1 MLKIAARVV
10 LLFAIL
16 SVLGMLIPDTF
27 SSSIDQAIQYMVG
40 QLYIFNALFDVS
52 VMLQCLYT
60 LLNFLFL
67 VATFQLFMWFLRM
80 TGGTD

>member
-16 SVLGMLIPDTF
+16 SVIGMVIPDSF
-27 SSSIDQAIQYMVG
+27 SNSIDGAIQYMVG
-40 QLYIFNALFDVS
+40 QLYVFNALFDVATL
-52 VMLQCLYT
+52 MNCLW
-60 LLNFLFL
+60 LLSNFIFIVVTFEFFL
-67 VATFQLFMWFLRM
+67 MFIHV